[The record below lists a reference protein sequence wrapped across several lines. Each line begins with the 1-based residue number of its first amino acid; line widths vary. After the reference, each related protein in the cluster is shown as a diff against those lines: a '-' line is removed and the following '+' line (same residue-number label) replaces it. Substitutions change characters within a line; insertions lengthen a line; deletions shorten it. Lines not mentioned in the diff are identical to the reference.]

1 MQVGEVWRYP
11 VKSMAGER
19 IVEAELGPRGI
30 PSDRGLAAFERGPQ
44 SRDRPLSAR
53 DLAGLLKFR
62 ASLKTG
68 VAQVAGPELAPVP
81 WDHESVGRSISRE
94 CRRELELR
102 PVAGGAFDDSPI
114 LLVFLA
120 TMAALSEEMGAPVDH
135 RRFRA
140 NIYLEGA
147 GTEGHGESQLLGCE
161 LRCGGAVL
169 QATDPCPRCA
179 IPTRDP
185 DTWASWPQ
193 LLRHLV
199 ETRDE
204 VVGVYCK
211 VTVPG
216 RVAEGDAV
224 EVLI

>member
-1 MQVGEVWRYP
+1 MQVGELWRYP

-19 IVEAELGPRGI
+19 IVAAEFGPRGI
-30 PSDRGLAAFERGPQ
+30 PSDRGLAAFEVEPQ
-44 SRDRPLSAR
+44 SREKPLSAR

-62 ASLKTG
+62 ASLKSG
-68 VAQVAGPELAPVP
+68 VAQVAGPELTPVS
-81 WDHESVGRSISRE
+81 WDHESVGRSISRQ

-114 LLVFLA
+114 LLVYLA
-120 TMAALSEEMGAPVDH
+120 TVAALTEEMGSEVDH

-140 NIYLEGA
+140 NLYLEGA
-147 GTEGHGESQLLGCE
+147 GVVAHGESQLLGRQI
-161 LRCGGAVL
+161 RCGGAVL
-169 QATDPCPRCA
+169 QATDACPRCS

-199 ETRDE
+199 QNHGE

-211 VTVPG
+211 VAVPG
-216 RVAEGDAV
+216 PVAEGDAV
-224 EVLI
+224 EVL

>member
-1 MQVGEVWRYP
+1 MQVAELWRYP

-19 IVEAELGPRGI
+19 IGVAELDGRGI
-30 PSDRGLAAFERGPQ
+30 PSDRGLAAFEIGPQ
-44 SRDRPLSAR
+44 SKEKPLSAR

-62 ASLKTG
+62 ASLMTG
-68 VAQVAGPELAPVP
+68 VAQVAGPELAPVC
-81 WDHESVGRSISRE
+81 WDHESVGRTISRH

-114 LLVFLA
+114 LLVYLA
-120 TMAALSEEMGAPVDH
+120 TVAALSEEMGAPVDH

-140 NIYLEGA
+140 NIFLEAA
-147 GTEGHGESQLLGCE
+147 GTVAHGESQLVGRRI
-161 LRCGGAVL
+161 RCGGAVL
-169 QATDPCPRCA
+169 QVTDPCPRCS

-185 DTWASWPQ
+185 DTWANWPQ

-199 ETRDE
+199 QTRDE

-216 RVAEGDAV
+216 PVAEGDAV
-224 EVLI
+224 EVL

>member
-1 MQVGEVWRYP
+1 MQVGELWRYP

-19 IVEAELGPRGI
+19 IAEADLGSRGI
-30 PSDRGLAAFERGPQ
+30 PSDRGLAAFQVGLQ
-44 SRDRPLSAR
+44 SKEKPLSAR

-68 VAQVAGPELAPVP
+68 VAQVAGPELAPVC
-81 WDHESVGRSISRE
+81 WDHESVGQSISRQ

-114 LLVFLA
+114 LLVYLA
-120 TMAALSEEMGAPVDH
+120 TVAALSEEMGAPVDH

-147 GTEGHGESQLLGCE
+147 GILAHGESQLLGRQI
-161 LRCGGAVL
+161 RCGGAVI
-169 QATDPCPRCA
+169 QATDTCARCS

-185 DTWASWPQ
+185 DTWANWPQ

-199 ETRDE
+199 QSHDE

-216 RVAEGDAV
+216 PVAEGDAV
-224 EVLI
+224 EVL

>member
-1 MQVGEVWRYP
+1 MRVAELWRYP

-19 IVEAELGPRGI
+19 VGAADIDVRGI
-30 PSDRGLAAFERGPQ
+30 PSDRGLAAFEIGPQ
-44 SRDRPLSAR
+44 SKEKPLSAR

-68 VAQVAGPELAPVP
+68 VAQVAGAELEPTS
-81 WDHESVGRSISRE
+81 WDQVSVARSISGQ

-114 LLVFLA
+114 LLIHLA
-120 TMAALSEEMGAPVDH
+120 TVGALSQEMGSPVDH

-140 NIYLEGA
+140 NIYVEG
-147 GTEGHGESQLLGCE
+147 EGIVAHGESHLRGRE
-161 LRCGGAVL
+161 LRCGAAVL
-169 QATDPCPRCA
+169 RVTDTCSRCA

-185 DTWASWPQ
+185 DTWTSWPL

-199 ETRDE
+199 QTHDE
-204 VVGVYCK
+204 VVGVYCQVK
-211 VTVPG
+211 VPG
-216 RVAEGDAV
+216 RLAEGDPV
-224 EVLI
+224 EIL

>member
-1 MQVGEVWRYP
+1 MQVGELWRYP

-19 IVEAELGPRGI
+19 IAAAELGPRGI
-30 PSDRGLAAFERGPQ
+30 PNDRGLAAFEIGQ
-44 SRDRPLSAR
+44 GSKEKPLSAR

-68 VAQVAGPELAPVP
+68 VAQVAGPELGPISWA
-81 WDHESVGRSISRE
+81 HESVARSISRQ

-114 LLVFLA
+114 LLVYLA
-120 TMAALSEEMGAPVDH
+120 TLAALSEEMGAPVDH

-140 NIYLEGA
+140 NLYLEEA
-147 GTEGHGESQLLGCE
+147 GTVAHGESQLLGRQI
-161 LRCGGAVL
+161 RCGGAVL
-169 QATDPCPRCA
+169 EATDPCPRCS

-185 DTWASWPQ
+185 DTWANWPQ

-199 ETRDE
+199 QTRDE

-216 RVAEGDAV
+216 PLAEGDAV
-224 EVLI
+224 EVL

>member
-1 MQVGEVWRYP
+1 MQVGELWRYP

-19 IVEAELGPRGI
+19 ILEAEFGPQGI
-30 PSDRGLAAFERGPQ
+30 PSDRGLAAFEVGLQ
-44 SRDRPLSAR
+44 SKEKPLSAR

-68 VAQVAGPELAPVP
+68 VVQVAGPELAPVC
-81 WDHESVGRSISRE
+81 WDHESVGPSISRQ
-94 CRRELELR
+94 CRRELALR

-114 LLVFLA
+114 LLVYLA
-120 TMAALSEEMGAPVDH
+120 TVAALSEEMGSPVDH

-147 GTEGHGESQLLGCE
+147 GIVAHSESHLLGRQI
-161 LRCGGAVL
+161 RCGRAVL
-169 QATDPCPRCA
+169 QATDACPRCS

-185 DTWASWPQ
+185 DTWANWPQ

-199 ETRDE
+199 QSHDE

-216 RVAEGDAV
+216 PVAEGDAC
-224 EVLI
+224 ELL